1 MNSSTEEIA
10 SPLLA
15 ALQSLSSTAATVEH
29 YFHKLPGSPIL
40 VRYIR
45 SSYQND
51 PWRSLL
57 ELSLVI
63 YVVWTFAKPRTRGEG
78 QTKYWV
84 NMSEKDIDSLVEE
97 YEPAPLVDAPG
108 SKTEMAILP
117 ALPTIVGPASHKPK
131 IAATGKIALNLAS
144 PNWSGFLDNERLK
157 EVAIKTLREYG
168 TSPCGPPG
176 FYGTLD
182 VHTQLEQDLA
192 NFVGQESAIIYAQA
206 FSTVSSVIPAFSK
219 RGDIVVVDKAVGFGI
234 QKGVQISRS
243 TVKWFEP
250 NDMEDLERVLKAVER
265 DAKRKG
271 GPLKRRF
278 IITEG
283 IFENTG
289 VMANLPRIIELKK
302 KYKFRL
308 LLDES
313 FSFGMVGKTGRGVTE
328 YFNIPGNEVDIT
340 VGSMANGLN
349 GGGGFCA
356 GSTHVVK
363 HQRINGSAF
372 VYSAALPGAL
382 ATCGSE
388 AIRMLSTTPQ
398 IRLSLVENIKIL
410 RTTLSK
416 LEDVSIYIPSDPAS
430 ALIHILMKNPP
441 EELEQEEKLLQDVV
455 DEALAQG
462 VLITRA
468 ARLRGQ
474 ENEMTPTLKIMV
486 SAAFTKKEMEKA
498 SSVLKSAITKCLGNS
513 GATDSRQNDVVNP
526 GPRSTY
532 LSTSGEA
539 AMTKAVI
546 GQVSKRYTILTFA
559 LYSSTYDRLDQFSKM
574 SVDNTTSPAAI
585 PSPPATLASIPSED
599 IVARKVADFIVNTG
613 IGFSVG
619 VVSSVLLFRRRGWP
633 VALSTG

>member
-1 MNSSTEEIA
+1 METSSQDIA

-15 ALQSLSSTAATVEH
+15 LLKSLSSTAATVEH

-40 VRYIR
+40 IRYIR

-63 YVVWTFAKPRTRGEG
+63 YVIWTFAKPRTRGEG

-84 NMSEKDIDSLVEE
+84 NMSEKDIDALVEDF
-97 YEPAPLVDAPG
+97 EPAPLVDAPATA
-108 SKTEMAILP
+108 TEAAILP
-117 ALPTIVGPASHKPK
+117 AVPTIIGPASHKPK

-182 VHTQLEQDLA
+182 VHTQLENDLA
-192 NFVGQESAIIYAQA
+192 NAVGQESAIIYAQA
-206 FSTVSSVIPAFSK
+206 FSTASSVIPAFAK
-219 RGDIVVVDKAVGFGI
+219 RGDIVVVDKAVNFGI

-250 NDMEDLERVLKAVER
+250 NDMEDLERVLKGVER

-289 VMANLPRIIELKK
+289 VLVNLPRIIELKK

-313 FSFGMVGKTGRGVTE
+313 FSFGMLGKTGRGVTE

-349 GGGGFCA
+349 SGGGFCA
-356 GSTHVVK
+356 GSIHVVK

-388 AIRMLSTTPQ
+388 AIRMLAASPH
-398 IRLSLVENIKIL
+398 IRTSLTENVKTL
-410 RTTLSK
+410 RTTLAK
-416 LEDVSIYIPSDPAS
+416 LEDVSIYIPSDPVS
-430 ALIHILMKNPP
+430 ALVHIYMKNPP
-441 EELEQEEKLLQDVV
+441 EDIELEERILQDVV

-462 VLITRA
+462 VLITRS

-498 SSVLKSAITKCLGNS
+498 STVLRTAITKHLG
-513 GATDSRQNDVVNP
+513 
-526 GPRSTY
+526 
-532 LSTSGEA
+532 
-539 AMTKAVI
+539 K
-546 GQVSKRYTILTFA
+546 KR
-559 LYSSTYDRLDQFSKM
+559 
-574 SVDNTTSPAAI
+574 
-585 PSPPATLASIPSED
+585 
-599 IVARKVADFIVNTG
+599 
-613 IGFSVG
+613 
-619 VVSSVLLFRRRGWP
+619 
-633 VALSTG
+633 